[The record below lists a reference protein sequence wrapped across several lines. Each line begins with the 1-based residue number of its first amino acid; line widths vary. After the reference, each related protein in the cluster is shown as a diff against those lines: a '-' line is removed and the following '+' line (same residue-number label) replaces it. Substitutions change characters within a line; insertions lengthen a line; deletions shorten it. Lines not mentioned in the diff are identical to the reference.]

1 MKKHN
6 FVSLLLLASIVLWA
20 QVGLEDDPALSDIDL
35 SDVVIIEDVAEASD
49 SVDTPALGGLGDT
62 AADKVGEVAAAQP
75 TTAVA
80 EFDTELDG
88 VGEVVEILD
97 APTAGVMVD
106 VEAPEII
113 DVATTALPSDSKV
126 ELELPGQ
133 ETSGPSGVKVTE
145 EETISVDFPDEEVRT
160 ILRNV
165 ADLFDLNVVIP
176 DTLQGRTS
184 VKLRNITWRQVFE
197 VALEPLGF
205 TYVEDRN
212 IIRIKSI
219 EELTTEPVDTRVFV
233 LNYATAEELQN
244 SIAPLIDTA
253 AGGRVQV
260 DVRSNALVITERPSR
275 MNQIQEIIEKLD
287 KATDQ
292 VMIETKFIEVENTD
306 QKNIGVNWSSLE
318 GYGASAGPFQ
328 REWSRNR
335 VSQDDSIRNDTSN
348 NSSNSSSNNG
358 FSSSSNNGFS
368 SSSNNGFSSSSV
380 DGFGINSLDR
390 PDGIF
395 LESENGVSSD
405 SVNRVS
411 SDSVNRVSSDSVNR
425 VLSGNG
431 TDFTRTMESLA
442 GTSRLDTAVFSADEF
457 RVVISALEQNNDTEL
472 VANPTVVTMSNQE
485 ATIDIVTEIPQVE
498 FSIDEQTGEQRAD
511 GLAEPL
517 VFGTQVRVTPQVNDA
532 GFINLLVIPSVSNQI
547 GTQFTDIGPQ
557 PIISRRKAETNVVI
571 KDGYTLAIGGL
582 TQNEEVLGGTA
593 VPVLGSLPYIGRL
606 FSSESNT
613 MRQKNLIIF
622 ITAKTLNPDGSSY
635 RDIIDPRV
643 LHQMGVVPA
652 DVPGYQLS
660 PEDLKTLQDIED
672 FRAQTRRS
680 EAMAEGRTELKA
692 IERAGKQAEKD
703 ASKLADEAAAA
714 IAKEPSELEAIER
727 TVEQDEK
734 DTSKVTAADGAAFDT
749 SSRSNRRRR

>member
-335 VSQDDSIRNDTSN
+335 VSQDDSIRNDTSY
-348 NSSNSSSNNG
+348 NSSRSG
-358 FSSSSNNGFS
+358 
-368 SSSNNGFSSSSV
+368 SV
-380 DGFGINSLDR
+380 DGFSLA
-390 PDGIF
+390 DGPIF
-395 LESENGVSSD
+395 ASENE
-405 SVNRVS
+405 
-411 SDSVNRVSSDSVNR
+411 

-442 GTSRLDTAVFSADEF
+442 GTSRFDTAVFSADEF

-714 IAKEPSELEAIER
+714 ITKEPSEPKAIER

-734 DTSKVTAADGAAFDT
+734 DTSKVTAADGAAVDT
-749 SSRSNRRRR
+749 SSRSNRRLR

>member
-358 FSSSSNNGFS
+358 FSLA
-368 SSSNNGFSSSSV
+368 
-380 DGFGINSLDR
+380 DG
-390 PDGIF
+390 PIF
-395 LESENGVSSD
+395 ASEND
-405 SVNRVS
+405 
-411 SDSVNRVSSDSVNR
+411 

-593 VPVLGSLPYIGRL
+593 VPILGSLPYIGRL

-622 ITAKTLNPDGSSY
+622 ITAKTLNPDGSTY

-727 TVEQDEK
+727 TGEQDEK
-734 DTSKVTAADGAAFDT
+734 DTSKVTAAGAAAAVDT
-749 SSRSNRRRR
+749 SSRSNRRLRSF

>member
-358 FSSSSNNGFS
+358 FSLA
-368 SSSNNGFSSSSV
+368 
-380 DGFGINSLDR
+380 DG
-390 PDGIF
+390 PIF
-395 LESENGVSSD
+395 ASEND
-405 SVNRVS
+405 
-411 SDSVNRVSSDSVNR
+411 

-714 IAKEPSELEAIER
+714 IAKEPSEPKTIER
-727 TVEQDEK
+727 TGEQDEK

>member
-335 VSQDDSIRNDTSN
+335 VSQDDSIRNDTSY
-348 NSSNSSSNNG
+348 NSSRSG
-358 FSSSSNNGFS
+358 
-368 SSSNNGFSSSSV
+368 SV
-380 DGFGINSLDR
+380 DGFSLA
-390 PDGIF
+390 DGPIF
-395 LESENGVSSD
+395 ASENE
-405 SVNRVS
+405 
-411 SDSVNRVSSDSVNR
+411 

-442 GTSRLDTAVFSADEF
+442 GTSRFDTAVFSADEF

>member
-6 FVSLLLLASIVLWA
+6 LFSLMLLASIVLWA
-20 QVGLEDDPALSDIDL
+20 QVGLVNDPTLSDIDL
-35 SDVVIIEDVAEASD
+35 SDVVIIEDVVDTSD
-49 SVDTPALGGLGDT
+49 SVDTAALSGFGDI
-62 AADKVGEVAAAQP
+62 AAVKVDEVAAAQP
-75 TTAVA
+75 STAVA
-80 EFDTELDG
+80 ELEAGLDS

-97 APTAGVMVD
+97 APTAGVSVD
-106 VEAPEII
+106 VEAPEIL
-113 DVATTALPSDSKV
+113 DVATTALPRDSEV
-126 ELELPGQ
+126 VLELPGQ
-133 ETSGPSGVKVTE
+133 ETSGPGSVSMTE

-197 VALEPLGF
+197 ITLEPLGF
-205 TYVEDRN
+205 TYTEDRN
-212 IIRIKSI
+212 IIRIRSLVD
-219 EELTTEPVDTRVFV
+219 LTSEPVDTRVFI
-233 LNYATAEELQN
+233 LNYAGAEAIQG
-244 SIAPLIDTA
+244 SISPLIDTA
-253 AGGRVQV
+253 NGGKIQV

-275 MNQIQEIIEKLD
+275 MNKIQEIIEKLD
-287 KATDQ
+287 KATEQ

-306 QKNIGVNWSSLE
+306 QKDIGVNWSSLA
-318 GYGASAGPFQ
+318 GYGVTAGPFQ

-335 VSQDDSIRNDTSN
+335 SSQDDSIRNDTSN
-348 NSSNSSSNNG
+348 NSSISSSNNG
-358 FSSSSNNGFS
+358 SNSSSL
-368 SSSNNGFSSSSV
+368 
-380 DGFGINSLDR
+380 DGLGINSLDR
-390 PDGIF
+390 PDGFF
-395 LESENGVSSD
+395 LESENGVFSNSE
-405 SVNRVS
+405 NE
-411 SDSVNRVSSDSVNR
+411 

-442 GTSRLDTAVFSADEF
+442 GTSRFDTAVFSADEF

-498 FSIDEQTGEQRAD
+498 FSIDDETGGRRAD

-517 VFGTQVRVTPQVNDA
+517 IFGTQVRVTPQVNDA

-557 PIISRRKAETNVVI
+557 PIISRRTAETNVVI

-582 TQNEEVLGGTA
+582 TQNEEVKGGTA
-593 VPVLGSLPYIGRL
+593 VPILGSLPYIGRL

-622 ITAKTLNPDGSSY
+622 ITAKTLNPDGSTY

-672 FRAQTRRS
+672 FRAQTRRA

-734 DTSKVTAADGAAFDT
+734 DTSKVTAAAGAAVDT
-749 SSRSNRRRR
+749 SSRSNRRLR

>member
-80 EFDTELDG
+80 ELEAGLDG

-106 VEAPEII
+106 VEAPEIL
-113 DVATTALPSDSKV
+113 DVATATLPSDSEV
-126 ELELPGQ
+126 VLELPGQ
-133 ETSGPSGVKVTE
+133 ETSGPGGVKVTE

-328 REWSRNR
+328 RQWSRNR
-335 VSQDDSIRNDTSN
+335 SSQDDSERNDTSN

-358 FSSSSNNGFS
+358 FSLA
-368 SSSNNGFSSSSV
+368 
-380 DGFGINSLDR
+380 DG
-390 PDGIF
+390 PIF
-395 LESENGVSSD
+395 ASEND
-405 SVNRVS
+405 
-411 SDSVNRVSSDSVNR
+411 

-431 TDFTRTMESLA
+431 TDLTRTVESLA

-498 FSIDEQTGEQRAD
+498 FSIDQETGEQRAD

-672 FRAQTRRS
+672 FRAQTRRA

-714 IAKEPSELEAIER
+714 IAKEPSEPKTIER
-727 TVEQDEK
+727 TGEQDEK
-734 DTSKVTAADGAAFDT
+734 DTSKVTAADHGAAVDT
-749 SSRSNRRRR
+749 ASRSNRRRR

>member
-358 FSSSSNNGFS
+358 FSLA
-368 SSSNNGFSSSSV
+368 
-380 DGFGINSLDR
+380 DG
-390 PDGIF
+390 PIF
-395 LESENGVSSD
+395 ASD
-405 SVNRVS
+405 N
-411 SDSVNRVSSDSVNR
+411 D

>member
-6 FVSLLLLASIVLWA
+6 LVSLMLLASIVLWA
-20 QVGLEDDPALSDIDL
+20 QVGLVDDPALSDIDL
-35 SDVVIIEDVAEASD
+35 SDVVIIEDVVDASD
-49 SVDTPALGGLGDT
+49 SVDSVALSGFGDI
-62 AADKVGEVAAAQP
+62 AAVKVDEVAAAQP
-75 TTAVA
+75 SNTVA
-80 EFDTELDG
+80 ELEAGLDS

-97 APTAGVMVD
+97 APTAGVSVD
-106 VEAPEII
+106 VEAPEIL
-113 DVATTALPSDSKV
+113 DVATTALPRDSEV
-126 ELELPGQ
+126 VLELPGQ
-133 ETSGPSGVKVTE
+133 ETSGPGSVTMAE

-197 VALEPLGF
+197 ITLEPLGF
-205 TYVEDRN
+205 TYTEDRN
-212 IIRIKSI
+212 IIRIRSLVD
-219 EELTTEPVDTRVFV
+219 LTSEPVDTRVFI
-233 LNYATAEELQN
+233 LNYAGAEAIQG
-244 SIAPLIDTA
+244 SISPLIDTA
-253 AGGRVQV
+253 NGGKIQV

-275 MNQIQEIIEKLD
+275 MNKIQEIIERLD
-287 KATDQ
+287 KATEQ

-306 QKNIGVNWSSLE
+306 QKDIGVNWSSLA
-318 GYGASAGPFQ
+318 GYGVTAGPFQ
-328 REWSRNR
+328 RQWSRNR
-335 VSQDDSIRNDTSN
+335 SSQDDSIRNDTSN
-348 NSSNSSSNNG
+348 NSSNSSS
-358 FSSSSNNGFS
+358 
-368 SSSNNGFSSSSV
+368 V
-380 DGFGINSLDR
+380 DGFSLA
-390 PDGIF
+390 DGPIF
-395 LESENGVSSD
+395 GSENE
-405 SVNRVS
+405 
-411 SDSVNRVSSDSVNR
+411 

-442 GTSRLDTAVFSADEF
+442 GTSRFDTAVFSADEF

-498 FSIDEQTGEQRAD
+498 FSIDDETGERRAD

-517 VFGTQVRVTPQVNDA
+517 IFGTQVRVTPQVNDA

-557 PIISRRKAETNVVI
+557 PIISRRTAETNVVI

-582 TQNEEVLGGTA
+582 TQNEEVQGGTA
-593 VPVLGSLPYIGRL
+593 VPILGSLPYIGRL

-622 ITAKTLNPDGSSY
+622 ITAKTLNPDGSTY

-652 DVPGYQLS
+652 DVPGYVLS

-672 FRAQTRRS
+672 FRAQTRRA
-680 EAMAEGRTELKA
+680 EAMAEGRSELKA
-692 IERAGKQAEKD
+692 IERARKQAEKD

-714 IAKEPSELEAIER
+714 IAQEPSETKAIER
-727 TVEQDEK
+727 TGKQDEK
-734 DTSKVTAADGAAFDT
+734 DTSKFTAADGAAAAVDT
-749 SSRSNRRRR
+749 ASRSNSRLR

>member
-358 FSSSSNNGFS
+358 FSLA
-368 SSSNNGFSSSSV
+368 
-380 DGFGINSLDR
+380 DG
-390 PDGIF
+390 PIF
-395 LESENGVSSD
+395 ASEND
-405 SVNRVS
+405 
-411 SDSVNRVSSDSVNR
+411 

-672 FRAQTRRS
+672 FRAQTRRA

>member
-133 ETSGPSGVKVTE
+133 ETSGPGGVKVTE

-358 FSSSSNNGFS
+358 FSLA
-368 SSSNNGFSSSSV
+368 
-380 DGFGINSLDR
+380 DG
-390 PDGIF
+390 PIF
-395 LESENGVSSD
+395 ASEND
-405 SVNRVS
+405 
-411 SDSVNRVSSDSVNR
+411 

-593 VPVLGSLPYIGRL
+593 VPILGSLPYIGRL

-622 ITAKTLNPDGSSY
+622 ITAKTLNPDGSTY

-714 IAKEPSELEAIER
+714 IAKEPSEPKTIER
-727 TVEQDEK
+727 TGEQDEK
-734 DTSKVTAADGAAFDT
+734 DTSKVTAADVAAVDT

>member
-1 MKKHN
+1 M
-6 FVSLLLLASIVLWA
+6 LLASIVLWA
-20 QVGLEDDPALSDIDL
+20 QVGLVDDPALSDIDL

-49 SVDTPALGGLGDT
+49 SVDTAVLSGFGDIAAVKADEVT
-62 AADKVGEVAAAQP
+62 AAAP
-75 TTAVA
+75 STAVA
-80 EFDTELDG
+80 EFDPALDG

-106 VEAPEII
+106 VEAPEIL

-133 ETSGPSGVKVTE
+133 ETSGPGGVKVTE
-145 EETISVDFPDEEVRT
+145 EETISVDFPEEEVRT

-335 VSQDDSIRNDTSN
+335 SSQDSSQDTNTGTTSN
-348 NSSNSSSNNG
+348 EEFLSTAEPSFLSEGSNLLSN
-358 FSSSSNNGFS
+358 FSSGS
-368 SSSNNGFSSSSV
+368 
-380 DGFGINSLDR
+380 
-390 PDGIF
+390 
-395 LESENGVSSD
+395 
-405 SVNRVS
+405 
-411 SDSVNRVSSDSVNR
+411 
-425 VLSGNG
+425 
-431 TDFTRTMESLA
+431 TSLA

-517 VFGTQVRVTPQVNDA
+517 VFGTQVQVTPQVNDA
-532 GFINLLVIPSVSNQI
+532 GMINLLVIPSVSNQI

-593 VPVLGSLPYIGRL
+593 VPILGSLPYIGRL

-672 FRAQTRRS
+672 FRAQTRRA

-727 TVEQDEK
+727 TGEQDEK
-734 DTSKVTAADGAAFDT
+734 DTSKVTAAGAAAAVDT
-749 SSRSNRRRR
+749 SSRSNRRLRSFYPEKERLS

>member
-358 FSSSSNNGFS
+358 FSLA
-368 SSSNNGFSSSSV
+368 
-380 DGFGINSLDR
+380 DG
-390 PDGIF
+390 PIF
-395 LESENGVSSD
+395 ASEND
-405 SVNRVS
+405 
-411 SDSVNRVSSDSVNR
+411 

-532 GFINLLVIPSVSNQI
+532 GMINLLVIPSVSNQI

-593 VPVLGSLPYIGRL
+593 VPILGSLPYIGRL

>member
-6 FVSLLLLASIVLWA
+6 LFSLMLLASIVLWA
-20 QVGLEDDPALSDIDL
+20 QVGLVNDPTLSDIDL
-35 SDVVIIEDVAEASD
+35 SDVVIIEDVVDTSD
-49 SVDTPALGGLGDT
+49 SVDTAALSGFGDI
-62 AADKVGEVAAAQP
+62 AAVKVDEVAAAQP
-75 TTAVA
+75 STAVA
-80 EFDTELDG
+80 ELEAGLDS

-97 APTAGVMVD
+97 APTAGVSVD
-106 VEAPEII
+106 VEAPEIL
-113 DVATTALPSDSKV
+113 DVATTALPRDSEV
-126 ELELPGQ
+126 VLELPGQ
-133 ETSGPSGVKVTE
+133 ETSGPGSVSMTE

-197 VALEPLGF
+197 ITLEPLGF
-205 TYVEDRN
+205 TYTEDRN
-212 IIRIKSI
+212 IIRIRSLVD
-219 EELTTEPVDTRVFV
+219 LTSEPVDTRVFI
-233 LNYATAEELQN
+233 LNYAGAEAIQG
-244 SIAPLIDTA
+244 SISPLIDTA
-253 AGGRVQV
+253 NGGKIQV

-275 MNQIQEIIEKLD
+275 MNKIQEIIEKLD
-287 KATDQ
+287 KATEQ

-306 QKNIGVNWSSLE
+306 QKDIGVNWSSLE

-335 VSQDDSIRNDTSN
+335 SSQDSSQDTNTGTTSN
-348 NSSNSSSNNG
+348 EEFLSTAEPSFLSEGSNLLSN
-358 FSSSSNNGFS
+358 FSSGS
-368 SSSNNGFSSSSV
+368 
-380 DGFGINSLDR
+380 
-390 PDGIF
+390 
-395 LESENGVSSD
+395 
-405 SVNRVS
+405 
-411 SDSVNRVSSDSVNR
+411 
-425 VLSGNG
+425 
-431 TDFTRTMESLA
+431 TSLA

-498 FSIDEQTGEQRAD
+498 FSIDQETGDLRAD

-593 VPVLGSLPYIGRL
+593 VPILGSLPYIGRL

-622 ITAKTLNPDGSSY
+622 ITAKTLNPDGSTY

-672 FRAQTRRS
+672 FRAQTRRA

-727 TVEQDEK
+727 TGEQDEK
-734 DTSKVTAADGAAFDT
+734 DTSKVTAAGAAAAVDT
-749 SSRSNRRRR
+749 SSRSNRRLRSF

>member
-6 FVSLLLLASIVLWA
+6 LFSLMLLASIVLWA
-20 QVGLEDDPALSDIDL
+20 QVGLVDDPALSDIDL

-49 SVDTPALGGLGDT
+49 SVDTAALSGFGDIAAVKADEVT
-62 AADKVGEVAAAQP
+62 AAAP
-75 TTAVA
+75 STAVA
-80 EFDTELDG
+80 EFDPALDG

-133 ETSGPSGVKVTE
+133 ETSGPGGVKVTE

-358 FSSSSNNGFS
+358 FSLA
-368 SSSNNGFSSSSV
+368 
-380 DGFGINSLDR
+380 DG
-390 PDGIF
+390 PIF
-395 LESENGVSSD
+395 ASEND
-405 SVNRVS
+405 
-411 SDSVNRVSSDSVNR
+411 

-714 IAKEPSELEAIER
+714 IAKEPSEPKAIER

-734 DTSKVTAADGAAFDT
+734 DTSKVTAADGAAVDT
-749 SSRSNRRRR
+749 SSRSNRRLR